1 MREVAIWS
9 LMIVAGVALGIA
21 VAGLNPPA
29 KADPWQV
36 VQGVSLLAVLTVFA
50 LALARFLLKNVSRG
64 NADG

>member
-21 VAGLNPPA
+21 VAWLNPPA

-50 LALARFLLKNVSRG
+50 LALARFLLKNGSWG